1 MKHIISACF
10 FLFSLCMFSQNVT
23 VTVDKTVTLK
33 ELFKQIE
40 NQTDFKFAFTDQ
52 IDTSQKYFTKK
63 NSYRNIRIEQL
74 IYELNKTGT
83 IQFSIVGNNIFVK
96 QKSSKTPKKNKLTG
110 KVLDNSSQ
118 VVIGANVFIKE
129 IETGATT
136 DKNGMFSF
144 EIPTKELILL

>member
-10 FLFSLCMFSQNVT
+10 FLLSFSMFSQNVT

-63 NSYRNIRIEQL
+63 Y
-74 IYELNKTGT
+74 
-83 IQFSIVGNNIFVK
+83 F
-96 QKSSKTPKKNKLTG
+96 
-110 KVLDNSSQ
+110 
-118 VVIGANVFIKE
+118 
-129 IETGATT
+129 
-136 DKNGMFSF
+136 
-144 EIPTKELILL
+144 